1 MQMSIRF
8 LAEDFRKLLDT
19 LDNITEAD
27 AAKPEDAAEQP
38 ADDNAEPAPEAES
51 EPDHTNIDDM
61 LTTDRN
67 EDISK
72 ESVEDVT
79 TLIDYLDQFAE
90 LEDWRDHNAAYDD
103 AYYNDVPVDD
113 IIALTGLSEEDLQRI
128 SDATGPNEGS
138 IWMHDGKVTV
148 FGGD

>member
-27 AAKPEDAAEQP
+27 AAKPKAAAEQP
-38 ADDNAEPAPEAES
+38 ADDSAKPEAED

-72 ESVEDVT
+72 ESVEDVK
-79 TLIDYLDQFAE
+79 TLIDYLDQFAD

-103 AYYNDVPVDD
+103 AYYNDVPVED
-113 IIALTGLSEEDLQRI
+113 IISYTGLSEEDLQRI

-148 FGGD
+148 FGSD